1 MCANIDIQIDEE
13 EEVVDVCKA
22 VQDMNEKA
30 RQEGLQEGL
39 QTGRSEGRQEGLQ
52 EGLQT
57 GRSEGRQEARLETLL
72 ADIKNAME
80 FFHVSMEE
88 AMKGL
93 KVTEEDR
100 AILVKRI

>member
-30 RQEGLQEGL
+30 
-39 QTGRSEGRQEGLQ
+39 RQEGLQ